1 MLKALHSVG
10 FPVPR
15 PVDLCEDPAV
25 LGTPFYLMQF
35 VRGRIHENPA
45 LGDVPHPGRRR
56 GIYLETARL
65 LAKLHSIDPVAV
77 GLGDYGKRGGEYLPR
92 QIETWNMQFE
102 RSALPSPEIQ
112 CAMREL
118 YRQLRDYC
126 GVQMA
131 GGDGAD
137 QTTQGIVT
145 IAHGDFRLDNI
156 IFTDDEAPP
165 VVLALLDWELSTLG
179 DPLADVAYSSLPY
192 YIPVDCLPALALP
205 NPLPTGVP
213 TVDEYVDE
221 YCTTRRIRRP
231 STADWNFYV
240 ALGLFRLASILA
252 GVAAR
257 AKAGNNSSAHAA
269 DLASD
274 QNILAL
280 AHIGLRMMG
289 MDGSPGDRPDN
300 ADDIV
305 AQVRAFVRE
314 HVLPAEDELNA
325 HARSDR
331 RWTVPRLL
339 EDLKLKAK
347 ARGLWNL
354 WISPGLAGKLKLDG
368 LSSDVMMGRRL
379 SNLEYARAAEV
390 MGYSKW
396 APEVFNCSAP
406 DTGNMEVLLRYGT
419 PAQQRQYLIPLLRG
433 ETRSCF
439 AMTEPGVAS
448 SDATNIESSIV
459 RQDDGSYVLNGS
471 KWWISGACDP
481 RCAFAIFMGKTRYDG
496 PVHRQ
501 QSMVLVPLPNPGV
514 KDVKPLTV
522 FGFDDAPEGHAEM
535 TFENVRV
542 PGDHMILGEGRGF
555 EIAQGRLGPGRI
567 HHCMRL
573 VGMGN
578 RATDLL
584 LQRIQERST
593 FGKRFV
599 EHQSVLDDVARCRID
614 LDTARLAVRT
624 CLGRRAHALLSHSLT
639 LSLSRYARFN
649 PGP

>member
-1 MLKALHSVG
+1 
-10 FPVPR
+10 
-15 PVDLCEDPAV
+15 
-25 LGTPFYLMQF
+25 MQF

-118 YRQLRDYC
+118 YRRLRDYC

-131 GGDGAD
+131 GGDGAGR
-137 QTTQGIVT
+137 TTQGIVT

-280 AHIGLRMMG
+280 AHVGLRMMG

-624 CLGRRAHALLSHSLT
+624 CLDSLLLSYSLTLSLSHSLT
-639 LSLSRYARFN
+639 LSLSHSLTLSLSHSLTRSFAHSN
-649 PGP
+649 